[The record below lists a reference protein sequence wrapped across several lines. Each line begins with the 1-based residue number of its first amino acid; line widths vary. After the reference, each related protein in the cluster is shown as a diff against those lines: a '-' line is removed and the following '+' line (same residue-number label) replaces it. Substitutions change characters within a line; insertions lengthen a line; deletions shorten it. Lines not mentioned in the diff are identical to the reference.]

1 MVRLLGYGGH
11 RVSETPQFCSCG
23 LLLTVVANDLA
34 SPSFNTVRFDLYV
47 RNLAEFIYAT
57 IESRPPLLTHDE
69 HGVDIHDIEDVCRLL
84 KDFGKIVLQVGG
96 METITLFNR
105 SKRRKNSRDRHVNIE
120 VASTEAVAGLTHEN
134 GMLVVPDVEAV
145 TRSEEHTSELQSLMR
160 SS

>member
-1 MVRLLGYGGH
+1 MRISDWSSDVCSSDL
-11 RVSETPQFCSCG
+11 QFCSGG

-34 SPSFNTVRFDLYV
+34 APPFNSVRFDLYV
-47 RNLAEFIYAT
+47 RNVAEFIDAT

-105 SKRRKNSRDRHVNIE
+105 SKRRKDRK
-120 VASTEAVAGLTHEN
+120 S
-134 GMLVVPDVEAV
+134 VV
-145 TRSEEHTSELQSLMR
+145 
-160 SS
+160 